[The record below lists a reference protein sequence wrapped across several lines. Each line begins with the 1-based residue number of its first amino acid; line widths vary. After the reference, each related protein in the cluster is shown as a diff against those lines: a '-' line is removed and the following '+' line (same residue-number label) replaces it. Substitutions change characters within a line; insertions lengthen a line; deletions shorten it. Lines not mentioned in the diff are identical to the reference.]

1 MEDAMKELRCSDVGF
16 TCDAVVRADN
26 EDEVLRQGAE
36 HARKAHGIE
45 KFDDA
50 TVQRIRSKIRST

>member
-1 MEDAMKELRCSDVGF
+1 MKELRCKDVGF
-16 TCDAVVRADN
+16 ACDAVVRAN
-26 EDEVLRQGAE
+26 TEEEILRQGAE

-50 TVQRIRSKIRST
+50 TVQKIKSQIRNT